1 MGLLRGQGRGRG
13 RGGRHRVVGAV
24 LRAGGTVAGPAHWL
38 DGLVDGLLCGG
49 GGGGPSGFGSDGRL
63 DIGWCSGGGSRDGK
77 HNSSR
82 PKTCGGGVAAMSVMK
97 SVTAA
102 RGGLLVV
109 RAAETLLE
117 AVAVHLVLEV
127 AHLLVD
133 LVQDGGLVSVHLG
146 ARHRAAHARLRDL
159 LGEEVEELVQVNV
172 LRVVG
177 DEGLVRPDLRVDP
190 VCQLGQ
196 LAQLLLRVAATNII
210 E

>member
-1 MGLLRGQGRGRG
+1 MLGRRQRGRRARLLPAEG
-13 RGGRHRVVGAV
+13 VRRRRRGGDV
-24 LRAGGTVAGPAHWL
+24 
-38 DGLVDGLLCGG
+38 
-49 GGGGPSGFGSDGRL
+49 
-63 DIGWCSGGGSRDGK
+63 RDGV
-77 HNSSR
+77 R
-82 PKTCGGGVAAMSVMK
+82 DRV
-97 SVTAA
+97 AA

-109 RAAETLLE
+109 RAAEALLE

-133 LVQDGGLVSVHLG
+133 LVQDGGLVPVHLG

-177 DEGLVRPDLRVDP
+177 DEGLVRPNLRVDS

-196 LAQLLLRVAATNII
+196 FSQLLLRVAATNII

>member
-1 MGLLRGQGRGRG
+1 MGLLRGRGRG

-24 LRAGGTVAGPAHWL
+24 LRAGGTVAGPAHWLGPRL

-117 AVAVHLVLEV
+117 AVAVHLVLISEP
-127 AHLLVD
+127 D
-133 LVQDGGLVSVHLG
+133 T
-146 ARHRAAHARLRDL
+146 
-159 LGEEVEELVQVNV
+159 ELPTHDS
-172 LRVVG
+172 G
-177 DEGLVRPDLRVDP
+177 
-190 VCQLGQ
+190 
-196 LAQLLLRVAATNII
+196 IS
-210 E
+210 